1 MSHPSTSQSLHRR
14 SSRSLPA
21 TLTALVLLAVSVAGA
36 WIGITRITTGS
47 WPGFLGAARE
57 GLAPLAWNSPQV
69 VAAAIILSALG
80 LILLLAGILP
90 GQRGTI
96 RLVEPENR
104 RGGTSEAVVTLRG
117 LSRIAAAHIDRTDG
131 VDRSSVS
138 TTATR
143 MDVEVRTPLH
153 DAGDLA
159 DRLKASL
166 GTKMQELGVTPQ
178 PVITVRV
185 RTTND

>member
-1 MSHPSTSQSLHRR
+1 MSSPSTSQSLHRR
-14 SSRSLPA
+14 SSRSIPA
-21 TLTALVLLAVSVAGA
+21 TLTALVLLAAAVAGA

-47 WPGFLGAARE
+47 WPGFLRSVRQT
-57 GLAPLAWNSPQV
+57 LAQLAWNSPPIL
-69 VAAAIILSALG
+69 AAAIILTVLG

-90 GQRGTI
+90 GQRGTL
-96 RLVEPENR
+96 RLVEPESR
-104 RGGTSEAVVTLRG
+104 RAGTSEAVITRRG

-138 TTATR
+138 TTDTR

-153 DAGDLA
+153 DGGDLG

-166 GTKMQELGVTPQ
+166 ETKMQDLGVTPQ
-178 PVITVRV
+178 PTVTVRV